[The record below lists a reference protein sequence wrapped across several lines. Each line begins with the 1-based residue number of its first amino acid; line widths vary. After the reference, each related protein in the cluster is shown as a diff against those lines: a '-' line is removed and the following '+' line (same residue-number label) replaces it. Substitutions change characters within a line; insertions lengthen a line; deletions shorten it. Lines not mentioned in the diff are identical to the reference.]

1 MLGEDHDA
9 VADQV
14 FVLRFWR
21 ERTGLGDGFR
31 WRGQIRNLN
40 TRQPQTVNDAQ
51 DAVDLILAYLNN
63 AVLANDATKPD
74 HCAPKSKRFWLFP
87 PF

>member
-63 AVLANDATKPD
+63 AVLANDRHET
-74 HCAPKSKRFWLFP
+74 
-87 PF
+87 